1 MNNEI
6 KIVHN
11 RIITFLLCVLFTC
24 HLHSQVHQPFPG
36 KNPPVFIRSLM
47 DLGGEKQ
54 YVEIT
59 GESENAPVILF
70 VHGGPGWPQTPQLRY
85 FNNALTKSFILATWD
100 QRGSGLSY
108 QQNPSPGNMTLAQ
121 IVEDA
126 HQLTRYLQKKF
137 HKKKIIL
144 AGYSWGSIV
153 GIELALRYP
162 QDYSAYVGIAQVINI
177 KSGMAV
183 TREWLIGK
191 AQAKGDTN
199 TLKMITLLQMGD
211 TALCKTDLDCL
222 MTQYGLLGPYN
233 GATFNP
239 EAEKESEKAIR
250 LAPDYIHYDW
260 LKGFTYSA
268 SHLAKDMFAADMRS
282 VDQLALPVY
291 LFLGRHDW
299 NVPSVLAVAFFEKL
313 KAPHKEIIWFEQS
326 GHGISEEEP
335 AFFNEVFA
343 QKLLQ

>member
-6 KIVHN
+6 VMVH
-11 RIITFLLCVLFTC
+11 RRLITFLLFVLITC
-24 HLHSQVHQPFPG
+24 QLHGQEQQQFPA
-36 KNPPVFIRSLM
+36 KNPPVFIRTLM

-59 GESENAPVILF
+59 GESENAPIILF

-85 FNNALTKSFILATWD
+85 FNKALTKSFILATWD

-108 QQNPSPGNMTLAQ
+108 QHNPSPGFMTLDQ

-177 KSGMAV
+177 KAGMAI
-183 TREWLIGK
+183 TQEWLVGK
-191 AQAKGDTN
+191 ATARGDTN
-199 TLKMITLLQMGD
+199 TLKTITRLQLGD
-211 TALCKTDLDCL
+211 TTLCKTDLDCF
-222 MTQYGLLGPYN
+222 MTQYGLLTPYN

-239 EAEKESEKAIR
+239 EAEKESEKAIQ
-250 LAPDYIHYDW
+250 LAPDYSHYDW

-268 SHLAKDMFAADMRS
+268 SHLAKDMFAADMRN
-282 VDQLALPVY
+282 VNQLALPVY
-291 LFLGRHDW
+291 LLLGRHDW
-299 NVPSVLAVAFFEKL
+299 NVPSVLAVAFLEKL

-326 GHGISEEEP
+326 GHGVPEEDP
-335 AFFNEVFA
+335 AFFNKVIA